1 MRYRPFLL
9 AVVTA
14 SSFTWTLQ
22 AWDFWGKHPK
32 PNPAERVPQLVVI
45 VKADPDEDK
54 RAAAAKELRE
64 YDPNSFKDI
73 IPVLIDVL
81 QHDAKPSVRA
91 EAATSLSKL
100 RPVSQ
105 EVGWALEEATKDS
118 SIRVRFTARNVLMSY
133 RISGYRSNPKLD
145 SNPPAPQ
152 QSSGPLRNLFSV
164 FQSKPETGS
173 ANPGESTS
181 AIIRRGGETAPP
193 PLAIE
198 VAPAPPPRPLPPP
211 LVPATQP
218 RPAQPQPADQGPD
231 LPQG

>member
-1 MRYRPFLL
+1 MRYRDFLL
-9 AVVTA
+9 AIVAATSIAWPVR
-14 SSFTWTLQ
+14 

-32 PNPAERVPQLVVI
+32 PNPAERVPQLVVT

-54 RAAAAKELRE
+54 RAAAVKELRE

-81 QHDAKPSVRA
+81 QHDPKPSVRA

-100 RPVSQ
+100 RPISQ

-133 RISGYRSNPKLD
+133 RISGYRSNPKPDGNL
-145 SNPPAPQ
+145 PAPQ
-152 QSSGPLRNLFSV
+152 QSSGPLHSLFSV

-173 ANPGESTS
+173 TNFSERTS
-181 AIIRRGGETAPP
+181 AVIHRGGETPPP

-198 VAPAPPPRPLPPP
+198 VAPASPPRPLPAP

-218 RPAQPQPADQGPD
+218 KPAQPQPADQGPD